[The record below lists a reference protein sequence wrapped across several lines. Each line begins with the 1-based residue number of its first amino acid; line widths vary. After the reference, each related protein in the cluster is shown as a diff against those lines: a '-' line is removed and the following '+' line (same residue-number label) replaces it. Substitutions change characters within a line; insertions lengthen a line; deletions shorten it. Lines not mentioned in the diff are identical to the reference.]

1 MKKFVYLFML
11 VLLALFMVGCNN
23 DNDDKDK
30 DGNNDDIK
38 LDQPL
43 KENWQGFI
51 EDKKVYL
58 TTVGQADIDIVQNI
72 LIAVGIEENEY
83 TRKEL
88 LTAGEV
94 EDGGVVLL
102 VTGTSGKGLGSA
114 GIDQKHEENRAT
126 SFANRASA
134 GEITVITLHVGGSG
148 RRGSSTDPII
158 KIIAPKSN
166 LLLVVNDGNQDGL
179 FSNIAKENDVEI
191 SLYSK
196 TTNIKDAFKLLFGK

>member
-1 MKKFVYLFML
+1 MKRIISFFVL
-11 VLLALFMVGCNN
+11 VLLAVFMVGCNKDNEGNNN
-23 DNDDKDK
+23 DNDEEV
-30 DGNNDDIK
+30 K

-43 KENWQGFI
+43 KETWQGSAK
-51 EDKKVYL
+51 DKKVYL

-72 LIAVGIEENEY
+72 LIAAGINEEEY

-88 LTAGEV
+88 LTAAEV
-94 EDGGVVLL
+94 EANGVVFL

-126 SFANRASA
+126 AFANRAAA

-148 RRGSSTDPII
+148 RRGSSTDPVI
-158 KIIAPKSN
+158 KQVAPKSN
-166 LLLVVNDGNQDGL
+166 LLLVVNDGNHDGL
-179 FSNIAKENDVEI
+179 FTNIAKENNVEL

-196 TTNIKDAFKLLFGK
+196 TSNIKDAFKYLFGK

>member
-1 MKKFVYLFML
+1 MKKFISLLML
-11 VLLALFMVGCNN
+11 VLLAMFMVGCNK
-23 DNDDKDK
+23 DEGDKDK
-30 DGNNDDIK
+30 DGNGDEVK

-43 KENWQGFI
+43 KETWQGLLNN
-51 EDKKVYL
+51 KKVYL

-72 LIAVGIEENEY
+72 LIAAGIEEAEY

-94 EDGGVVLL
+94 EASGVVLL

-114 GIDQKHEENRAT
+114 GIDQKYEENRA
-126 SFANRASA
+126 SAFANRASA

-158 KIIAPKSN
+158 KVIAPKSQ

-179 FSNIAKENDVEI
+179 FSGIAKDNNVEI

-196 TTNIKDAFKLLFGK
+196 TTNIKEAFKFLFGK